1 MNCET
6 GTMHE
11 AMNTNIQG
19 DDKMKT
25 VRRNTLFGTP
35 KGAVRPSRT
44 RLSGARSKI
53 VLLLVCMLLML
64 GSTGV
69 ARADLHTAFNTT
81 QCVQSSDG
89 LRLRSGPGTGNRIIT
104 AFPNGTSVTV
114 ISTQG
119 RWSKVRVGWRTGWMY
134 SSYLGDCD
142 SGCDPN
148 YSGYC
153 VPKVP
158 YDLDCKDVGKDFL
171 VIGRDIHGFDGDG
184 DGIACESYWRD
195 SSSASSGSSST
206 IDCDSNYSGYCVPI
220 VSNDLNCKD
229 VGSNFRLIGR
239 DIHGFDGDGDG
250 WCCER

>member
-1 MNCET
+1 MNCGT

-25 VRRNTLFGTP
+25 VRKNTLFGALT
-35 KGAVRPSRT
+35 GEVRPSRS
-44 RLSGARSKI
+44 RVSRDLSKI
-53 VLLLVCMLLML
+53 VIMLVCMLLML

-69 ARADLHTAFNTT
+69 AHANVYNGLTT
-81 QCVQSSDG
+81 EQCVQSGNG
-89 LRLRSGPGTGNRIIT
+89 LRLRSGPGTGNRIMA
-104 AFPNGTSVTV
+104 AFPDGTSVTV

-153 VPKVP
+153 VP
-158 YDLDCKDVGKDFL
+158 
-171 VIGRDIHGFDGDG
+171 
-184 DGIACESYWRD
+184 
-195 SSSASSGSSST
+195 
-206 IDCDSNYSGYCVPI
+206 I
-220 VSNDLNCKD
+220 VSYDLNCKD

>member
-6 GTMHE
+6 RTIDE
-11 AMNTNIQG
+11 AMNTNTKG

-25 VRRNTLFGTP
+25 VRKNTLFGTP

-89 LRLRSGPGTGNRIIT
+89 LRLRSVPGTGNRIIT
-104 AFPNGTSVTV
+104 AFPDGTSVTV

-119 RWSKVRVGWRTGWMY
+119 RWSKVRVGWHTGWMY
-134 SSYLGDCD
+134 SSYLGDC
-142 SGCDPN
+142 GCDPN

-153 VPKVP
+153 VPIVS
-158 YDLDCKDVGKDFL
+158 YDLDCKDVG
-171 VIGRDIHGFDGDG
+171 
-184 DGIACESYWRD
+184 
-195 SSSASSGSSST
+195 
-206 IDCDSNYSGYCVPI
+206 N
-220 VSNDLNCKD
+220 
-229 VGSNFRLIGR
+229 NFRLIGR
-239 DIHGFDGDGDG
+239 DIHGFDRDGDG